1 MRLGGSVVLTELF
14 LFAQESFRQRMSR
27 GSGLPPVQQETSG
40 DDPLGFALVLAGVGI
55 FLFVLSIVDLNRGK
69 AVVKY
74 GPDINGLQA
83 KILSLMRLVGGAI
96 MILWASYLMLT

>member
-1 MRLGGSVVLTELF
+1 MDR
-14 LFAQESFRQRMSR
+14 R
-27 GSGLPPVQQETSG
+27 SGMQPLQQETSG
-40 DDPLGFALVLAGVGI
+40 DDSLLFPLVLAGVGI
-55 FLFVLSIVDLNRGK
+55 FLIVLSIVDLNRGK